1 MAVDKIR
8 QGSDKMETLA
18 QISVKFNE
26 PKNRDFLT
34 ESTHPT
40 TQPPTFPTHIS
51 RYPLSLTI
59 SAQNRQQTVKCLQVA
74 TAK

>member
-40 TQPPTFPTHIS
+40 TQPPTFHPIS